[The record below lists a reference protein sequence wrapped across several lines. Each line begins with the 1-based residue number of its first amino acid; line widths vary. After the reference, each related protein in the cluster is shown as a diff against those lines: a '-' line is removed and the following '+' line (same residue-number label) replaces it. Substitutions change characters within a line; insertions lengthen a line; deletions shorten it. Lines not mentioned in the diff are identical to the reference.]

1 MREINVPVRIQKTGK
16 AHNRLRLR
24 AGLCLAAGLLLLTVF
39 ARQIAPCDPYEQDMS
54 AILLA
59 PGGSHLL
66 GTDRFG
72 RDMLSRVLVGG
83 QTSIFSALLLVA
95 FISVFG
101 TAAGLLCGF
110 YGGKVDTI
118 LMRVSDVFLAF
129 PGLVLALAIAAIL
142 GGGMGS
148 AVLALALV
156 SWPKYSRLAR
166 SRTLAEKESV
176 YVQAARLAS
185 CSDLQLIVRHILPNI
200 LGPILVT
207 AVLDIGTM
215 MMELA
220 GLSFL
225 GLGAQPP
232 AAEWGNMMSSGRS
245 MLLLYPWLVLAP
257 GFAIFITVVIFN
269 LLGDAVRDYL
279 EKKE

>member
-16 AHNRLRLR
+16 PHNRLRLW